1 MPAGVEARYATLTFR
16 AAGAGAPVRWFVDGA
31 EVPGG
36 RWRLARGEHRVR
48 AQAATG
54 VADEVRIVVDGE

>member
-1 MPAGVEARYATLTFR
+1 
-16 AAGAGAPVRWFVDGA
+16 VDGA

-48 AQAATG
+48 AESATAA
-54 VADEVRIVVDGE
+54 DSVRIVVDGE